1 MGFTET
7 GFPFFNDSSTAKQTA
22 IVRKTSSEVT
32 FIDPSPI
39 ISFRN
44 FPRSDAVASR
54 IEEKIR
60 KLEQYYDRIISC
72 RVVVQAPHRHNT
84 KGKLYQV
91 HIHLGLPGDDIV
103 VGKDS
108 AKDHSHEDVYI
119 AVRDSFEALRRQ
131 LNPSGS

>member
-1 MGFTET
+1 M
-7 GFPFFNDSSTAKQTA
+7 QTPA
-22 IVRKTSSEVT
+22 T
-32 FIDPSPI
+32 

-44 FPRSDAVASR
+44 FPRSEAVAAR
-54 IEEKIR
+54 IEEKIC
-60 KLEQYYDRIISC
+60 KLEQYYDRIICC

-103 VGKDS
+103 VGNDS

-119 AVRDSFEALRRQ
+119 AVRDSFEAIRRQ
-131 LNPSGS
+131 LKKHVRQIRNRHVMSTTDPIYGT

>member
-1 MGFTET
+1 M
-7 GFPFFNDSSTAKQTA
+7 QTPA
-22 IVRKTSSEVT
+22 T
-32 FIDPSPI
+32 

-131 LNPSGS
+131 LKKHVRQIRNRHVMDAPDPVYGT

>member
-1 MGFTET
+1 M
-7 GFPFFNDSSTAKQTA
+7 QTPA
-22 IVRKTSSEVT
+22 T
-32 FIDPSPI
+32 

-44 FPRSDAVASR
+44 FPRSEAVASR
-54 IEEKIR
+54 IEEKIC

-108 AKDHSHEDVYI
+108 AKNHSHEDVYI

-131 LNPSGS
+131 LKKHVRQIRNRHVMSATDPVYDT

>member
-1 MGFTET
+1 M
-7 GFPFFNDSSTAKQTA
+7 QTPA
-22 IVRKTSSEVT
+22 I
-32 FIDPSPI
+32 IL
-39 ISFRN
+39 FRN

-91 HIHLGLPGDDIV
+91 HIHVGLPGDDIV
-103 VGKDS
+103 VGNCLLYTS
-108 AKDHSHEDVYI
+108 PSP
-119 AVRDSFEALRRQ
+119 RD
-131 LNPSGS
+131 